1 MSEAQ
6 TVRNEEFQS
15 DLDDATDRHLTAF
28 YNPIKTYRENAL
40 REIRAKSG
48 WSPEAWKELDA
59 AAGIR
64 TENEEGEIEAA
75 AMPYRMGVNFA
86 QDGLDEQFVQSTLM
100 DVLAGSGFD
109 VSASLS
115 DYVYA
120 RPLKSGRMEA
130 DTAMNYRTES
140 RQDLDT
146 NGLDGVPLPVHIV
159 TYEIDGREM
168 EVRRTYG
175 ENPEARPA
183 REARQALNRREHEV
197 LYNGW
202 GNDFPTDAGTFS
214 IGGLDS
220 TDTSRVLQAGAS
232 AGWQDPA
239 EVLSNIDLLH
249 ETIETQADDVVNEED
264 VPLVS
269 ETGALVMVPRKK
281 WGMVMRDDY
290 ESSAT
295 DEPLTERLNRK
306 YPYINFVPAPRLA
319 GDTAI
324 MLLNDPRYFGI
335 VNAQGVTNTA
345 WDIDGGAARSFR
357 VLSSR
362 IPWVRAQPDGIN
374 GVARITGI

>member
-6 TVRNEEFQS
+6 TVRNEAFQN

-28 YNPIKTYRENAL
+28 FNPIETYRENAL
-40 REIRAKSG
+40 REIRASSG
-48 WSPEAWKELDA
+48 WSPGAWEKLDA
-59 AAGIR
+59 AAGIKSGGD
-64 TENEEGEIEAA
+64 EEIEAA

-86 QDGLDEQFVQSTLM
+86 QEGLDEQFVNSTVM
-100 DVLAGSGFD
+100 DVLSGSGFG

-146 NGLDGVPLPVHIV
+146 NGLDGVPLPVNIV
-159 TYEIDGREM
+159 TYEIDAREM
-168 EVRRTYG
+168 EVKRAYG
-175 ENPEARPA
+175 EDPEARPA
-183 REARQALNRREHEV
+183 REARNALNRSEHSI

-202 GNDFPTDAGTFS
+202 GNDFDTEAGTFS

-220 TDTSRVLQAGAS
+220 TDATKVLQAGAS
-232 AGWQDPA
+232 AGWQDEQ
-239 EVLSNIDLLH
+239 EVLDNIDALH
-249 ETIETQADDVVNEED
+249 TLIETQSDDVINEED

-269 ETGALVMVPRKK
+269 ETGAMVMVPRKK

-290 ESSAT
+290 ETSAT
-295 DEPLTERLNRK
+295 DEPLTERLDRK
-306 YPYINFVPAPRLA
+306 YPYINFVPAPRLDS
-319 GDTAI
+319 DTAI
-324 MLLNDPRYFGI
+324 MLLNDPRYFSI